1 MISNDFIRQATEEYH
16 DESMSTIPTENEID
30 HVFSDRFEENM
41 KSVIKKNNHPQLNRI
56 LRMAASFALVIL
68 IAGGSV
74 MALSPTARAAV
85 LGWLFGRESD
95 AYVYRSTGTETNE
108 ETITTYD
115 FAEIPEGYTFQQ
127 NFLMPNSGLVIY
139 SEESTG
145 RLLKVFF
152 APNDGSG
159 ALYLI
164 PEDATLIPIQ
174 LGDISADF
182 YLSNIEDESSTI
194 VWTDPENDYL
204 VTVDGFFSQEELV
217 EMAMNL
223 VKKEIPKPEF

>member
-16 DESMSTIPTENEID
+16 EESMTAIPTENEID

-41 KSVIKKNNHPQLNRI
+41 KSVIKKNNHPQLKRV

-217 EMAMNL
+217 EMALNL

>member
-1 MISNDFIRQATEEYH
+1 MISNEFIRQATEEYH
-16 DESMSTIPTENEID
+16 DASMSTIPTENEID

-95 AYVYRSTGTETNE
+95 AYVYRSTGTDTNE
-108 ETITTYD
+108 ETLTTYD
-115 FAEIPEGYTFQQ
+115 FAEVPEGYTLHQ

-139 SEESTG
+139 REEETA

-204 VTVDGFFSQEELV
+204 VTVDGFFSQEELMD
-217 EMAMNL
+217 MALNL
-223 VKKEIPKPEF
+223 VKKDIPKPEF

>member
-16 DESMSTIPTENEID
+16 EETMTAIPTENEID

-41 KSVIKKNNHPQLNRI
+41 KSVIKKNNHPQLKRV

-74 MALSPTARAAV
+74 MAISPTARAAV
-85 LGWLFGRESD
+85 MGWLFGRESD
-95 AYVYRSTGTETNE
+95 AFVYRSTGTETNE

-115 FAEIPEGYTFQQ
+115 FAEIPEGYAFQQ

-139 SEESTG
+139 SEEATG

-182 YLSNIEDESSTI
+182 YLSNIKDESSTI

-217 EMAMNL
+217 EMALNL
-223 VKKEIPKPEF
+223 IKADVPKPE

>member
-1 MISNDFIRQATEEYH
+1 MISNEFIRQATEEYH

-41 KSVIKKNNHPQLNRI
+41 KSVIKKNNHPQLKRV

-68 IAGGSV
+68 ISGGSV
-74 MALSPTARAAV
+74 MALSPSARAAV
-85 LGWLFGRESD
+85 MGWLFGRESD

-108 ETITTYD
+108 ETIATYD

-182 YLSNIEDESSTI
+182 YLSNIEDESSMI

-204 VTVDGFFSQEELV
+204 VTVDGFFSQEELMD
-217 EMAMNL
+217 MALNL
-223 VKKEIPKPEF
+223 VKKDIPKPEF

>member
-1 MISNDFIRQATEEYH
+1 MISNEFIRQATEEYH
-16 DESMSTIPTENEID
+16 EESMTAIPTENEID
-30 HVFSDRFEENM
+30 HVFSEKFEKNM
-41 KSVIKKNNHPQLNRI
+41 ESVIKKNNHPQLKRV

-174 LGDISADF
+174 LGDVSADF

-217 EMAMNL
+217 EMALNL
-223 VKKEIPKPEF
+223 IKADVPKPE